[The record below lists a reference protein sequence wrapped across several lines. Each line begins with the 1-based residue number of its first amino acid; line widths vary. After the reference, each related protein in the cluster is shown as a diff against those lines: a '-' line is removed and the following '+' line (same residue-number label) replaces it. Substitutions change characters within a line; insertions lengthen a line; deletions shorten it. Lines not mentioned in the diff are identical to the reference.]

1 MLVLGLETSCDE
13 TGVALY
19 DSEHGLLADALFSQI
34 DLHRAYGGV
43 VPELASRDHVKR
55 MLPLIRQVLDEAGR
69 TAQDIDAIAY
79 TAGPGLV
86 GALLVGASCAQALAF
101 AWEIP
106 ALGVHHMEG
115 HLLAPMLEEQPPQF
129 PFVALLVSGGHTQ
142 LVRVDGIGRY
152 ALLGESLDDAAG
164 EAFDKTAK
172 MLGLV
177 YPGGPE
183 IARLAE
189 LGQPG
194 RFVFPRPMTDR
205 PGLDFSFSGLKTFA
219 LNTWQ
224 QQRTGGES
232 DEQVRCD
239 IALAFQQAV
248 VETLTIKCKRAL
260 KQTHLK
266 DLVIAGGVSAN
277 QSLRAGLEKM
287 LKELGGQV
295 FYARPRFCTD
305 NGAMIAYA
313 GCQRLLAGQQ
323 DGPAIGVQ
331 ARWPMEQL
339 LPLLPGFM
347 LSAQKCR
354 SRPANRSRKLPRW
367 RHTISPHSA
376 LMGSRAPGCCQ
387 ASKGKVRGVAISAA
401 RELMRV
407 SWKLSN
413 HAQTASNAAGG

>member
-19 DSEHGLLADALFSQI
+19 DSERGLLADALFSQI

-55 MLPLIRQVLDEAGR
+55 MLPLIRQVLAEADCVA
-69 TAQDIDAIAY
+69 TEIDAIAY

-101 AWEIP
+101 AWGIP

-115 HLLAPMLEEQPPQF
+115 HLLAPMLEAQPPEF

-142 LVRVDGIGRY
+142 LVRVDGIGQY
-152 ALLGESLDDAAG
+152 ELLGESLDDAAG

-172 MLGLV
+172 MMGLN

-183 IARLAE
+183 IARLA
-189 LGQPG
+189 LQGVPG

-224 QQRTGGES
+224 QCQRAGDDT
-232 DEQVRCD
+232 EQTRCD

-260 KQTHLK
+260 KQAGLK
-266 DLVIAGGVSAN
+266 RLVIAGGVSAN
-277 QSLRAGLEKM
+277 KALRASLEEMLAGLK
-287 LKELGGQV
+287 GNV
-295 FYARPRFCTD
+295 YYARPEFCTD

-313 GCQRLLAGQQ
+313 GCQRLAAGQRETL
-323 DGPAIGVQ
+323 AISVQ

-339 LPLLPGFM
+339 QGL
-347 LSAQKCR
+347 
-354 SRPANRSRKLPRW
+354 
-367 RHTISPHSA
+367 
-376 LMGSRAPGCCQ
+376 
-387 ASKGKVRGVAISAA
+387 
-401 RELMRV
+401 
-407 SWKLSN
+407 
-413 HAQTASNAAGG
+413 